1 MKIYLVGGAVR
12 DTLLGRPITERD
24 YVVVGAT
31 PAQMLAL
38 GYKQVGNDFP
48 VFLHPK
54 SGDEYALARTE
65 RKTGV
70 GYTGFDCI
78 ADPSVTLEEDLLR
91 RDLTVNA
98 MAMDEQGNITD
109 PYGGQQD
116 LHNKVLRHVS
126 AAFVEDPLRVLRV
139 ARFAARYQHLGFAIA
154 AETLTLMS
162 NINASG
168 ELQALTTERVWKE
181 TSRALLETHPEV
193 YFETLRSCG
202 ALKHWFAEL
211 DALWGV
217 PAPEKWHPEIDTG
230 VHCMMVLS
238 MAATLSQDLAVRYAA
253 LVHDLGKALTPAD
266 KWPSHHGHEKLGLAA
281 INRLSERLKVPND
294 CRELA
299 LLVGEFH
306 THLHKAFE
314 LRPDTLLRVL
324 NHCDAW
330 RKPARFEQFLLACEA
345 DARGRLHFEQRP
357 YPQADYYRA
366 AFHAA
371 SAVDVQQIIA
381 QGVQGKAIKD
391 ALDKERTNAI
401 AGVKAQWQAQH
412 P

>member
-31 PAQMLAL
+31 PEQMLAL

-48 VFLHPK
+48 VFLHPDT
-54 SGDEYALARTE
+54 SEEYALARTE

-98 MAMDEQGNITD
+98 MAMDEQGQIID

-126 AAFVEDPLRVLRV
+126 AAFEEDPLRVLRV
-139 ARFAARYQHLGFAIA
+139 ARFAARYHHLGFAIA
-154 AETLTLMS
+154 AETQALMS
-162 NINASG
+162 TIAASG
-168 ELQALTTERVWKE
+168 ELTALTTERVWKE
-181 TSRALLETHPEV
+181 TSRALLEASPEV
-193 YFETLRSCG
+193 YFESLRSCG

-230 VHCMMVLS
+230 VHCMMVLR

-253 LVHDLGKALTPAD
+253 LVHDLGKALTPPEQ
-266 KWPSHHGHEKLGLAA
+266 WPAHHGHEKSGLAA
-281 INRLSERLKVPND
+281 ITRLSERLKVPND

-306 THLHKAFE
+306 THIHKALE
-314 LRPDTLLRVL
+314 LKPTTVLRVL
-324 NHCDAW
+324 NHSDAW
-330 RKPARFEQFLLACEA
+330 RKPARFEQLLLACEA

-357 YPQADYYRA
+357 YPQADYFRA
-366 AFHAA
+366 AYQAA
-371 SAVDVQQIIA
+371 AAVDVQLIIA
-381 QGVQGKAIKD
+381 KGIQGKAIKE
-391 ALDKERTNAI
+391 ALDRERTTAI
-401 AGVKAQWQAQH
+401 ATVKKQWQSLVS
-412 P
+412 